1 MRLEAEGKLPEAREI
16 YDAVLAEDE
25 TKSGW
30 LHFLSHQSYHLSL
43 WHHWDN
49 GL

>member
-25 TKSGW
+25 TNVVGFLFCDVGPRVCSG
-30 LHFLSHQSYHLSL
+30 F
-43 WHHWDN
+43 
-49 GL
+49 